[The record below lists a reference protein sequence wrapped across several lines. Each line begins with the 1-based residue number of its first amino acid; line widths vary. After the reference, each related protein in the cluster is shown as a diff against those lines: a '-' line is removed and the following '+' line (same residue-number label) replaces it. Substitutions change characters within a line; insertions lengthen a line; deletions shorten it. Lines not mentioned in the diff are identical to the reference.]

1 MFRKTQMVIV
11 AALTL
16 ATAACAKPPQA
27 QIDAVNAAL
36 TNATGAGASEYAPE
50 SYSAARDAQAKL
62 DAELKAQ
69 EGKFALTRSY
79 TEATKL
85 ATAAAE
91 AGEKAATEAAQRKQA
106 AQTEAST
113 LVADARTAIEG
124 AETAL
129 TSAPKGKGSQA
140 DLDALQSD
148 LTAAKSALGEAETAL
163 TGQHYL
169 DVKAKAAASKEK
181 ATAVKSAVEQA
192 IQTRQGAR
200 RRG

>member
-1 MFRKTQMVIV
+1 MSRNIYLLGAV
-11 AALTL
+11 AL
-16 ATAACAKPPQA
+16 AVMSAACAKPPQA
-27 QIDAVNAAL
+27 QIDAANAAL

-50 SYSAARDAQAKL
+50 AYSAARDAQAKL

-79 TEATKL
+79 TEVTTL
-85 ATAAAE
+85 VT
-91 AGEKAATEAAQRKQA
+91 AATEAAEKAASEATQRKQA

-113 LVADARTAIEG
+113 LIADARTAIEG

-140 DLDALQSD
+140 DLAALQSD

-163 TGQHYL
+163 SGQHYL
-169 DVKAKAAASKEK
+169 DAKAKAEASKER
-181 ATAVKSAVEQA
+181 AGSVKSAVDQA